1 MGGMIAGIMDRSL
14 PSASEYADMASNSA
28 ETPAKTAAKFDLPSG
43 EKMIPEVPLEYLAPV
58 VSGIRRTIGGNIA
71 NLDGLEKAVVLPPLR

>member
-28 ETPAKTAAKFDLPSG
+28 ETPAKTAAKLDLPSG
-43 EKMIPEVPLEYLAPV
+43 E
-58 VSGIRRTIGGNIA
+58 
-71 NLDGLEKAVVLPPLR
+71 